1 LVLTRKAPELVDIST
16 GLGGSVDAT
25 QRKAA
30 STNKI
35 HPAL

>member
-16 GLGGSVDAT
+16 GLGGPVDAM
-25 QRKAA
+25 QSKAA
-30 STNKI
+30 STNKV